1 MEQYYTGG
9 RSAVNEKEYGERHPG
24 GRVWHRASVNTYTR
38 IGRIT
43 TGIPSL

>member
-9 RSAVNEKEYGERHPG
+9 RSAVNEKDHGERHPG
-24 GRVWHRASVNTYTR
+24 AEGAYGVNTYTR